1 MNIDHNYR
9 KHVSI
14 LVVLSMNESMLT
26 LIVGRKLELTVL
38 EIIDDWALAA
48 TTVGK

>member
-1 MNIDHNYR
+1 MNMDHNYR

-26 LIVGRKLELTVL
+26 LIIDRKLELSAEL
-38 EIIDDWALAA
+38 ENYR
-48 TTVGK
+48 